1 MTLPR
6 CYVKIL
12 DPMSFATSALRGIIT
27 VLGIAFVAVYA
38 GFAAAQTGSV
48 YAVGSVAVDETAE
61 SAATARD
68 IALKKGQVLAY
79 QRLLDRIVPA
89 NVRSKLSPLPE
100 AQLLQL
106 VSGIEVTEEKTSSVR
121 YLAKL
126 VVRFNPS
133 AVRSYLRNAGIQF
146 AETESK
152 PLIVLPVFRSQ
163 ATQQLW
169 DASNLW
175 LRVWRE
181 LPLSDGLINLIV
193 PEGATADIAEIS
205 AEQAVEGNDERI
217 KSISQRYG
225 AAVALLTIATVKQSH
240 GEKIV
245 EVSTSRLD
253 PGGADQTSVQSFV
266 SNKEISLQEVLAGAA
281 ANLRREI
288 EENWKLDN
296 LIRFDDRRE
305 LLAEASLRGLPEL
318 ISLQKKL
325 EEVSLIKKAELV
337 RLSLSAALIRLRYL
351 GSPEQLKLALAQH
364 DMALTQ
370 GSVYWKLQ
378 ASNQ

>member
-1 MTLPR
+1 
-6 CYVKIL
+6 VKIL

>member
-1 MTLPR
+1 
-6 CYVKIL
+6 
-12 DPMSFATSALRGIIT
+12 MSFATSALRGIIT

-89 NVRSKLSPLPE
+89 NDRSKLSPLPE

-106 VSGIEVTEEKTSSVR
+106 VSGIEVTKEKTSSVR